1 MSRAAVFL
9 SAALLAP
16 LSLAAAQWS
25 DEEQRFLEWQKSC
38 WADDGAEMV
47 ERCFHDYYA
56 GWGNG
61 FAVPYDKADRNTM
74 FASERTR
81 TDFEL
86 IQLKPLDIRVMDD
99 TAIILYVVTYEIT
112 DKRDGETRVVTEK
125 WTDVAV
131 REDGDWQWIADHGE
145 TID

>member
-1 MSRAAVFL
+1 MRRAAVSL
-9 SAALLAP
+9 SAALLVP
-16 LSLAAAQWS
+16 FSLAAADWS
-25 DEEQRFLEWQKSC
+25 DEEQAFLDWQKGC
-38 WADDGAEMV
+38 WTDDGADMV
-47 ERCFHDYYA
+47 ERCFHGDYV

-61 FAVPYDKADRNTM
+61 FAVPYDKADRNTL

-86 IQLKPLDIRVMDD
+86 ISLKPLEIRFTGD
-99 TAIILYVVTYEIT
+99 TAVSLYVVTYEIE

-131 REDGDWQWIADHGE
+131 REDGDWRWIADHGE